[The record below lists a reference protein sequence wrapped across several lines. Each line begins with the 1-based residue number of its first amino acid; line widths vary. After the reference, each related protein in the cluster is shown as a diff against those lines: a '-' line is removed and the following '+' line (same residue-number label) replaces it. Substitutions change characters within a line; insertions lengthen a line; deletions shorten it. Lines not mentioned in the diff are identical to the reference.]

1 MLLHHA
7 TWEDIEGYLERSTGI
22 IIPTGST
29 EQHGPIGLIGTDTI
43 CPQSIAERAAA
54 NADILVGPSIAFGAA
69 QFNLG
74 FPGTVS
80 ARPTTLIALVR
91 DYVGSLAR
99 NGFTRFYFLNGHGG
113 NVAPIKSAFQEIYA
127 DTSLAPGGN
136 RPSVRCRLRNWWDL
150 PAVDTVRNELYGE
163 WEGMHATPSE
173 VAITQHALPA
183 TVRRKKLRKPEKLS
197 REFLRNHAQD
207 DHLDAEEHRR
217 RFPDGRVG
225 SDTALA
231 TPEDGKRLF
240 DAAVLDMLE
249 DYNSFLDEG

>member
-7 TWEDIEGYLERSTGI
+7 TWEDVESYLERSTGI
-22 IIPTGST
+22 IVPTGST

-43 CPQSIAERAAA
+43 CPQTIAEAAA
-54 NADILVGPSIAFGAA
+54 GPDILVGPAIPFGAA
-69 QFNLG
+69 QFNLA
-74 FPGTVS
+74 FPGTIS

-99 NGFTRFYFLNGHGG
+99 SGFTRFYFLNGHGG
-113 NVAPIKSAFQEIYA
+113 NIAPVKSAFQEVYA

-136 RPSVRCRLRNWWDL
+136 RPPVRCRLRSWWDL
-150 PAVDTVRNELYGE
+150 PSVDTLRRELYGA

-173 VAITQHALPA
+173 VAITQHALPDTIRA
-183 TVRRKKLRKPEKLS
+183 KKTKKPEKLS
-197 REFLRNHAQD
+197 AAFLRDHAQD
-207 DHLDAEEHRR
+207 DHLDAEAHRR

-240 DAAVLDMLE
+240 DAAVADLIA
-249 DYNSFLDEG
+249 DYTSFLEED